1 MSAEEVKRL
10 LIGEKLSHRDRHNR
24 NKDHQ
29 MGDDP
34 GYRRKTQE
42 NKSIVKCHSMNH

>member
-1 MSAEEVKRL
+1 MSAEEVKGL

-29 MGDDP
+29 MGMIPDI
-34 GYRRKTQE
+34 GETLKKINLSLNVT
-42 NKSIVKCHSMNH
+42 V